1 MVETVS
7 LRPNHYELLGLTPAA
22 SSAEIAQAFAKELS
36 LLPMRPFGSLAQV
49 SLAYET
55 LRDPIK
61 RVAYD
66 ASLRPETKPQ
76 PSHPLIGRL
85 ESAPFLGGVPAKP
98 VVRPA
103 AVSSS
108 PVTPR
113 PEPLG
118 ESRTAPSASEVLRQ
132 PPKPAVREIEPTSGN
147 DHTFHHDALDRFG
160 QSEKASI
167 DWRLPALAGGVLML
181 AVVLGA
187 WTGWEAGN
195 ANEQLQPEAAAMLT
209 TPPAKALPAL
219 DVSPEAPAPIV
230 AEARPARRTRAP
242 VAAARTVRAR
252 PPLQI
257 DLPEA
262 GPVEAVQ
269 ADQAPPG
276 EIATDQAV
284 AEAPAVVPTAAKLPL
299 PKAVI
304 ARTIGRIGY
313 ACGQVA
319 SATAVEGS
327 AGVFMVTC
335 TSGHSYR
342 AAPVRGRYHFRR
354 LGSR

>member
-66 ASLRPETKPQ
+66 ASLRPKPKPEQ
-76 PSHPLIGRL
+76 SHPLIGRL
-85 ESAPFLGGVPAKP
+85 EGAAFVGGALAKP
-98 VVRPA
+98 VVRS

-108 PVTPR
+108 PVTPLAK
-113 PEPLG
+113 PLSEP
-118 ESRTAPSASEVLRQ
+118 RTAPSASELLRQ
-132 PPKPAVREIEPTSGN
+132 PPKPTAPEIDPPRGS
-147 DHTFHHDALDRFG
+147 DHSLHHDALDRFDQG
-160 QSEKASI
+160 EKASI
-167 DWRLPALAGGVLML
+167 DWRLPALAGGALIL
-181 AVVLGA
+181 AIVLGA

-195 ANEQLQPEAAAMLT
+195 DNEQVQPEAAAMLK
-209 TPPAKALPAL
+209 TPPVRALPTL
-219 DVSPEAPAPIV
+219 DVSPEARAPIV
-230 AEARPARRTRAP
+230 AEARPERRTRAP
-242 VAAARTVRAR
+242 VAVARTARAR

-269 ADQAPPG
+269 ADQARSEAVAP
-276 EIATDQAV
+276 EQTV
-284 AEAPAVVPTAAKLPL
+284 AEAPAVAPTAAKLPL

-327 AGVFMVTC
+327 AGVFTVTC

-354 LGSR
+354 MGNR

>member
-22 SSAEIAQAFAKELS
+22 SSAEIAQAFARELGM
-36 LLPMRPFGSLAQV
+36 LPMRPFGSLAEV

-66 ASLRPETKPQ
+66 ASLRPKPA

-85 ESAPFLGGVPAKP
+85 EGTPFTGGAPAKP
-98 VVRPA
+98 VTRPV
-103 AVSSS
+103 AVASS
-108 PVTPR
+108 PITPR
-113 PEPLG
+113 SEPLG
-118 ESRTAPSASEVLRQ
+118 EPRTAPSASELLRQ
-132 PPKPAVREIEPTSGN
+132 APKPTAGEIDPPLVA
-147 DHTFHHDALDRFG
+147 HRPLHHDALDRFD

-167 DWRLPALAGGVLML
+167 DWKLPALAGGALVL

-195 ANEQLQPEAAAMLT
+195 DNEQLQPEAAAMLK
-209 TPPAKALPAL
+209 TPQARALPTL

-230 AEARPARRTRAP
+230 AEARPERRTREP
-242 VAAARTVRAR
+242 VAATRTTRAR

-257 DLPEA
+257 ELPEQ
-262 GPVEAVQ
+262 GPVEAAQ
-269 ADQAPPG
+269 ADQVQPEAVAG
-276 EIATDQAV
+276 EQAA
-284 AEAPAVVPTAAKLPL
+284 AEAPAVAPTAAKLPL

-327 AGVFMVTC
+327 AGVFTVTC

>member
-1 MVETVS
+1 
-7 LRPNHYELLGLTPAA
+7 
-22 SSAEIAQAFAKELS
+22 
-36 LLPMRPFGSLAQV
+36 MRPFGSLAQV

-113 PEPLG
+113 REPLG

-219 DVSPEAPAPIV
+219 DVSQEAPAPIV

-257 DLPEA
+257 DRPEA

-284 AEAPAVVPTAAKLPL
+284 AEAPAVAPTAAKLPL

-327 AGVFMVTC
+327 AGVFTVTC

>member
-22 SSAEIAQAFAKELS
+22 SGAEIAQAFARELG

-66 ASLRPETKPQ
+66 ASLRPKPEPK
-76 PSHPLIGRL
+76 PSHLLIGRL
-85 ESAPFLGGVPAKP
+85 EGAPFVGVAPAKEVP
-98 VVRPA
+98 P
-103 AVSSS
+103 

-113 PEPLG
+113 PEPRV
-118 ESRTAPSASEVLRQ
+118 EPRTAPSASELLRK
-132 PPKPAVREIEPTSGN
+132 PLKPAAREIDPPPTT
-147 DHTFHHDALDRFG
+147 HRPVHHDALERFD

-167 DWRLPALAGGVLML
+167 DWRLPALAGGALML

-195 ANEQLQPEAAAMLT
+195 DNQQAQPKAAAMLK
-209 TPPAKALPAL
+209 TPPAKVLPNL
-219 DVSPEAPAPIV
+219 DVSSEAPPPVV
-230 AEARPARRTRAP
+230 AEVRPERRTHAP
-242 VAAARTVRAR
+242 VAAVRTPRAR

-257 DLPEA
+257 DLAEA
-262 GPVEAVQ
+262 APIEAVQ
-269 ADQAPPG
+269 VDQTEPEG
-276 EIATDQAV
+276 IAAEQTV
-284 AEAPAVVPTAAKLPL
+284 AEAPAVAPITTKLPL

-327 AGVFMVTC
+327 SGVFTVTC